1 MGLFLLKK
9 VFRKLPTLLHKP
21 GKHLYQKIFVCFLLP
36 VAFLLLA
43 FFFNSEYF
51 FHYLGNRTKDS
62 YRQSL
67 RSISSYVNSQMKEIV
82 ETSILL
88 SNSQDLKQ
96 VFYSSEIIGPKNR
109 YQLSN
114 SIQAL
119 ITFKS
124 TKDLI
129 DSSFIIQKSNACVI
143 STQGLF
149 SYQDFFGTYFS
160 YQKYKETFW
169 LTSKPGGLNYRI
181 LATTPVKDKFSNTNK
196 SIIPILEYGIG
207 LNRSSN
213 LLVINV
219 DEKKIAE
226 VLKAGKVTPNS
237 ELYIFDADNR
247 LISSTKSRPVESLQD
262 LSPEISHPA
271 NGADTSGVTIGGEKY
286 LTVYY
291 APKLDFLD
299 GFKFVALV
307 PYRDIENDTFPLRTA
322 SQVFMAF
329 CLAAGLIYSYFTS
342 KKLYSPIG
350 KLMLLFN
357 KKRAS
362 PGCDEF
368 EYLNRQITS
377 TLNSNQVLSK
387 QLAETIPYACEQY
400 LIRVARGDIS
410 AESGEDSPLS
420 KFNISFKYSCFTAV
434 LIWIDCQ
441 DVFFETFTNNQI
453 AEIVKTIPAV
463 FINLLDSGCQCYLL
477 PLEKYKSCVLINSPD
492 RSAAAPILKA
502 LNQLVNLLAV
512 DKKYLSVYAAV
523 GNPVSGFGNVHQSF
537 REAERMCSLFSP
549 FNSERVILYRPFKD
563 SIHYVYSIDD
573 ENKLF
578 NYLMTGNKDEV
589 RRLISSILAQNSIGS
604 LDESCL
610 KELYLQIY
618 NTCVRALSS
627 KGVKA
632 EDLMGESS
640 VDLIRDFRRLSA
652 NDLAAYLDRLIRRIL
667 PLMQKGISRPA
678 LSEIKKYIDSHYSE
692 DIYLEMLAQKYHISV
707 KYMSKLL
714 KDALNEPF
722 KKYLTDLR
730 IAKSKELLK
739 DRKQS
744 ISEIAGCVGFNSRN
758 TFIRAFKM
766 REGITPSEYRSLSA
780 KGEKGGIARQ

>member
-1 MGLFLLKK
+1 MKK

-21 GKHLYQKIFVCFLLP
+21 GKHLYQKMFVCFLLP

-67 RSISSYVNSQMKEIV
+67 RGISSYVNSQMKEIV

-96 VFYSSEIIGPKNR
+96 VFYSSEIIGSKNR

-149 SYQDFFGTYFS
+149 SYRDFFGTYFS

-181 LATTPVKDKFSNTNK
+181 LAATPVKDKFSNTNK

-237 ELYIFDADNR
+237 QLYIFDADNR
-247 LISSTKSRPVESLQD
+247 LISSTESRPVESLQD
-262 LSPEISHPA
+262 LPPEISHPA
-271 NGADTSGVTIGGEKY
+271 NGADTSGVTIGGKKY

-307 PYRDIENDTFPLRTA
+307 PYRDIQNDTFPLRTA

-329 CLAAGLIYSYFTS
+329 CLAAGLTYSYFTS

-368 EYLNRQITS
+368 EY
-377 TLNSNQVLSK
+377 
-387 QLAETIPYACEQY
+387 
-400 LIRVARGDIS
+400 
-410 AESGEDSPLS
+410 
-420 KFNISFKYSCFTAV
+420 AV
-434 LIWIDCQ
+434 IIWIDCQ
-441 DVFFETFTNNQI
+441 DVFFETFTNDQI
-453 AEIVKTIPAV
+453 AEIIKTIPAV

-492 RSAAAPILKA
+492 GSAAAPILKA

-549 FNSERVILYRPFKD
+549 FNPERVILYRPFKD
-563 SIHYVYSIDD
+563 SIHCIYSIDD

-604 LDESCL
+604 LNESCL
-610 KELYLQIY
+610 KELYIQIY

-627 KGVKA
+627 KGVKV
-632 EDLMGESS
+632 ENLMGESS

-714 KDALNEPF
+714 KDALNESF